1 MIRRLEISKV
11 PIDTSTPVTPIGF
24 SAYNHWVNGKHL
36 SAGINDASALAV

>member
-1 MIRRLEISKV
+1 MD
-11 PIDTSTPVTPIGF
+11 DTETGNISTPVTPIGF